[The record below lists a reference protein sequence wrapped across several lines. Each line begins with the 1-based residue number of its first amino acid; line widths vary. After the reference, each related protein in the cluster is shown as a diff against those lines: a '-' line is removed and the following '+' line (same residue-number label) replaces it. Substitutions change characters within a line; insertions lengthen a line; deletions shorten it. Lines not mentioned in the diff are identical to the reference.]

1 MNLCANLWHEATNE
15 RHSLSHALS
24 GVTAPSKREPGW
36 LSPFT
41 RLLAEIR
48 GFGRFS
54 SPLRNSVIFYRLRS
68 SGDTPSV
75 TPVGRD
81 SSLRKGAGKRSHS
94 SGYSLK
100 SGVAGDFHRPYERAA
115 PFIGDFHCPYGGSE
129 IFISISVSHRGKG
142 VKWQKGAAGRLLGGG
157 YSSMRLMSAPRA
169 VSFPIKF
176 S

>member
-1 MNLCANLWHEATNE
+1 MNLCANLWHEATNG

-24 GVTAPSKREPGW
+24 GVPAPSKREPGW

-75 TPVGRD
+75 TPCRACQLPQGGSRD
-81 SSLRKGAGKRSHS
+81 GFHHS
-94 SGYSLK
+94 SDRPETGRLRAIFIAPTKGLHHSSAIFIAPTKALK
-100 SGVAGDFHRPYERAA
+100 FLFPSVYHTGKGLSNSKKEPL
-115 PFIGDFHCPYGGSE
+115 GGS
-129 IFISISVSHRGKG
+129 
-142 VKWQKGAAGRLLGGG
+142 LGG